1 MTVLA
6 VTAGIA
12 AALLLAAL
20 LALAVAH
27 ATRQPGR
34 HAAPRTL
41 HLAWLRLLADV
52 ADLVTAHHH
61 ASGVLVVPADT
72 PSRGAHESA
81 SFTHAALLE
90 GLARIDDDGKWM
102 E

>member
-1 MTVLA
+1 VTVLA
-6 VTAGIA
+6 VAAGIA
-12 AALLLAAL
+12 AALLAAAL

-34 HAAPRTL
+34 HEAGRPLR
-41 HLAWLRLLADV
+41 LAWLRLLADV
-52 ADLVTAHHH
+52 ADLITAHHH
-61 ASGVLVVPADT
+61 ANGVLVVPADT

-90 GLARIDDDGKWM
+90 GLAKVSDTGEWT